1 MQPNVKRKTVSYMLA
16 SGVDKMMIECIMCGD
31 AWHISW
37 AKKWSVSN
45 GDFIHVP
52 ADEFVCLKCGEFR

>member
-1 MQPNVKRKTVSYMLA
+1 MLA
-16 SGVDKMMIECIMCGD
+16 SRVDEMKIECIMCAD

-37 AKKWSVSN
+37 AKKWSVSD